1 MSTAQ
6 SPPESAGTAGAAA
19 AVEPGP
25 WPAHHR
31 IGSFEIVTVLRT
43 GDAGVLYRA
52 WDHALAQPVLLEEF
66 MPPALAHQ
74 DAQGQMRPSLPAAA
88 AVLERAGR
96 LLIEEARVLAHGNHP
111 NLARVLHLVEAHGTA
126 YRVLPGYSGRPLA
139 DLLAA
144 GEAPHEERDIRTLLT
159 DLLGALQAWQAQA
172 GAHGGVNAAQV
183 LWLEEGHALL
193 LGPDSASQTPLG
205 HAGGPAAPGGA
216 GDPAAFGPAGGH
228 VAFGGAAGHAVFA
241 GDLGAN
247 QAIVADLQAA
257 AALAR
262 ACLKA
267 RPSDSSRP
275 PLSPDLAATLD
286 AVLSP
291 DPAQWPAHAAQFR
304 QWLAQGPPGRAA
316 APEPPPASPV
326 SPAPPRFS
334 PEPASS
340 APSTPPASSTASP
353 YPHLPPRPPAR
364 PTPTWTQPPR
374 T

>member
-1 MSTAQ
+1 MTTR
-6 SPPESAGTAGAAA
+6 SPPEPTGTAGAAA
-19 AVEPGP
+19 AEASGP
-25 WPAHHR
+25 WPAHHC
-31 IGSFEIVTVLRT
+31 IGSFEIVTVLRS

-267 RPSDSSRP
+267 RPPDSSRP